1 MIDINN
7 ITIQIDAKVLL
18 ENASAHI
25 SDGQKVGLIGDNGC
39 GKTTLFKVLKKEV
52 EPVQGSV
59 NFPHNNHISSVE
71 QNIRE
76 TEISLMEFVLSK
88 DVQLMYL
95 RQQLQTASEWELPH
109 IHDQLKLV
117 GSESAEG
124 RVARILSGLG
134 FSNDDLNRP
143 ISSFSGG
150 WRMRMA
156 LAAALFQPSDI
167 LLLDEPTNHLDLE
180 TSLWLENHLK
190 KYTGTLLLISHDRT
204 ILNNI
209 CDYII
214 HFENK
219 KLVTYSGNYDT
230 FQKTKAI
237 KQQVLTRQAAKLNA
251 KRAHLQSFVD
261 RFRYKA
267 TKAKQAQSRLKML
280 SKMEQTPEIFLDNE
294 ESFSFPVAQQLQ
306 PPLITIENGTTGY
319 GDKIILRKLSL
330 SIAENERIALL
341 GKNGNGKSTF
351 AKLIDGKIPL
361 LEGKMH
367 RSNKLEIGYFA
378 QHQEEELPLEQT
390 ALQFLQTLMPDKTQT
405 QIRAHLAQFGLEQE
419 KAVTSISLLSGGEKA
434 RLLFA
439 RMTLSKPGL
448 LILDEPTNHLDIK
461 GREALVEALNE
472 YNGSVILIT
481 HDFHLIESVAEELW
495 LVQDGRCLPF
505 KGDLEDY
512 KKILLEKDSKVLPKK
527 GDKKREAE
535 KSVLSKKSSSEQR
548 KIRAQILQL
557 EKKLMLLSAEKEKYH
572 ALFQSPL
579 TPKQILDIQKELN
592 AIDVTINETE
602 EKWLYLSEEIENDK

>member
-1 MIDINN
+1 M
-7 ITIQIDAKVLL
+7 DAKVLL

-59 NFPHNNHISSVE
+59 NFPHNNRISSVE

-405 QIRAHLAQFGLEQE
+405 QVRSHLAQFGLEQE